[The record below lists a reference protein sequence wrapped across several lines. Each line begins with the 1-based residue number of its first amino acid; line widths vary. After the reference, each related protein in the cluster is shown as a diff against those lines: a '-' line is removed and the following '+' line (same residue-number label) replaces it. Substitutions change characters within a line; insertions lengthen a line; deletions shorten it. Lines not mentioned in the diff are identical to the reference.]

1 MATLE
6 TRLATAED
14 APTIAKLSLELGYDA
29 DVPAV
34 RYRLAQI
41 RDEGD
46 HAVFVAALDGK
57 TVVGWVHLARRCTLT
72 SRAFIEI
79 DGLVVASAHRRLGIG
94 RALMERARSWA
105 AQLKVDDIR
114 VRAQAH
120 RTQAHTFYE
129 RQGFSLIKEQRVYAL
144 EIPRVDVGST
154 PTLVD

>member
-14 APTIAKLSLELGYDA
+14 APIIAKLALELGYDA

-34 RYRLAQI
+34 RFRLGQL
-41 RDEGD
+41 RDEED

-57 TVVGWVHLARRCTLT
+57 QVVGWIHLSRRCSLT

-79 DGLVVASAHRRLGIG
+79 EGLIVASAHRRLGIG
-94 RALMERARSWA
+94 RALMDRARSWA
-105 AQLKVDDIR
+105 ELLQVDDIR
-114 VRAQAH
+114 VRAQPHRKEAH
-120 RTQAHTFYE
+120 AFYE
-129 RQGFSLIKEQRVYAL
+129 RQGFSVLKEQRVYAL
-144 EIPRVDVGST
+144 EVPRVDVGST